1 MQRGWIRDATVLESR
16 SLSACSFQLWFPNP
30 FGTTDWLPG
39 RQFFH
44 RPGEEVEWFGDD
56 SSALHLLGS
65 LFLLLLYRLHLTS
78 SGIRSW
84 KLGIPDLAEM
94 TRKARM
100 VGCAPLNISATLC
113 DGRHAGNFSFSV
125 CRSICTDISKSHEL
139 SGTWK
144 AREEKNEGQWEAPP

>member
-56 SSALHLLGS
+56 SNALHLLGS

-84 KLGIPDLAEM
+84 KLGIPAIEVGKNVELHKEILLIFMDLLW
-94 TRKARM
+94 
-100 VGCAPLNISATLC
+100 VLGLP
-113 DGRHAGNFSFSV
+113 
-125 CRSICTDISKSHEL
+125 
-139 SGTWK
+139 
-144 AREEKNEGQWEAPP
+144 